1 MDWGVKRMKRS
12 WVQIDG
18 VLYEKGTEPRA
29 AGTMVMPDI
38 APYKSMITGEMITSR
53 SQHREHLQQHGCV
66 EVGNEVEHMLKP
78 RQWQDGAAESRK
90 ELIRAQ
96 VDAMSHAEFK
106 RALQRD
112 VERVKWN
119 SRGLPRATD

>member
-1 MDWGVKRMKRS
+1 MRRS
-12 WVQIDG
+12 FVQIDG
-18 VLYEKGTEPRA
+18 VLYEKGTEPRSA
-29 AGTMVMPDI
+29 APMVIPDI
-38 APYKSMITGEMITSR
+38 APYKSMITGEVIKSR
-53 SQHREHLQQHGCV
+53 SHHREHLQQHGCV

-96 VDAMSHAEFK
+96 VDAMSNADFK

-112 VERVKWN
+112 IERVKWN
-119 SRGLPRATD
+119 SRGLPRASD